1 MLEHTELSEAT
12 APRWP
17 GSQGGSGQANVP
29 RSKLKPRR
37 VWGSTI
43 LNGAKRGVRREV
55 DSAKE
60 KKKLRF
66 LHLIERLT
74 EKEEQENEGKRK

>member
-1 MLEHTELSEAT
+1 
-12 APRWP
+12 
-17 GSQGGSGQANVP
+17 
-29 RSKLKPRR
+29 
-37 VWGSTI
+37 